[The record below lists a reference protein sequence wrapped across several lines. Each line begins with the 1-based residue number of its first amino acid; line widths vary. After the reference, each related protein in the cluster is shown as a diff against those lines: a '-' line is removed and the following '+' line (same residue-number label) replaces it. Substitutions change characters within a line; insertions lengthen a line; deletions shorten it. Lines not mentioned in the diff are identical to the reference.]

1 MQIEITD
8 ERIISGLY
16 ETFAIVL
23 SALVYSRPAFA
34 SPKTI
39 TGMSI

>member
-1 MQIEITD
+1 MQLEITD
-8 ERIISGLY
+8 ERITGGLY

-23 SALVYSRPAFA
+23 SALVYGRPAFT
-34 SPKTI
+34 SSKTI